1 MTSLGTEKLGK
12 GRELSKGREE
22 RLVFDII
29 TSIKGT
35 VCIKQCLFCYRLNG
49 NLFCCRLLHQ
59 MHEGYFTYQKVH
71 LRYAPNG
78 SCAEPYI
85 LEVP

>member
-1 MTSLGTEKLGK
+1 MTSLGAEK
-12 GRELSKGREE
+12 LSKGREE
-22 RLVFDII
+22 RSVFDII

-35 VCIKQCLFCYRLNG
+35 VCIKQCLFC
-49 NLFCCRLLHQ
+49 CRLPHQ

-71 LRYAPNG
+71 LRYVPNG

>member
-1 MTSLGTEKLGK
+1 MTSLGAEK
-12 GRELSKGREE
+12 LSKGREE
-22 RLVFDII
+22 RSVFDII

-35 VCIKQCLFCYRLNG
+35 VCIKQY
-49 NLFCCRLLHQ
+49 LFCCRLSSTFVLSIADH

-71 LRYAPNG
+71 LRYMSNG
-78 SCAEPYI
+78 LRAVPYI

>member
-1 MTSLGTEKLGK
+1 MTSLGAEKLSK
-12 GRELSKGREE
+12 SRELSKGREE
-22 RLVFDII
+22 HLVFDII
-29 TSIKGT
+29 ISIKGT
-35 VCIKQCLFCYRLNG
+35 VCIKQYLFCYRLSG
-49 NLFCCRLLHQ
+49 TFCCRLSHH

>member
-22 RLVFDII
+22 RLVFDIL
-29 TSIKGT
+29 TSVKGT
-35 VCIKQCLFCYRLNG
+35 VCIKQY
-49 NLFCCRLLHQ
+49 LFCCRLPYQ

-71 LRYAPNG
+71 LRYASNG
-78 SCAEPYI
+78 SCTEPYI

>member
-35 VCIKQCLFCYRLNG
+35 VYIKQYLFCYRLNG
-49 NLFCCRLLHQ
+49 NLFLS
-59 MHEGYFTYQKVH
+59 TT
-71 LRYAPNG
+71 A
-78 SCAEPYI
+78 SDA
-85 LEVP
+85 